1 MRMAEM
7 LKVVDAVAA
16 RSSLAGMTV
25 ATVMAGL
32 LERRSIECLTD
43 GQPRQNH
50 AAWQCGGSVIATCCC

>member
-25 ATVMAGL
+25 VAVMAGL
-32 LERRSIECLTD
+32 LERRSIERLTD
-43 GQPRQNH
+43 SHGRTTLH
-50 AAWQCGGSVIATCCC
+50 GSGSVITACYC